1 MLNDLRMREFSKE
14 EARLLNPLQ
23 LALIGDGVFEVFI
36 RNYILT
42 GNTALSANKIHV
54 KAIGYVKA
62 KSQACIMHGI
72 EELLNEEED
81 SIYKRGRNAK
91 SPTVPK
97 NADVRDY
104 RMATGFEALVGY
116 LYLIG
121 NQERLEF
128 ILNKSIEIIR
138 WIKYFIARRHFNAG
152 EI

>member
-1 MLNDLRMREFSKE
+1 MLNDLRIKEFTSM

-42 GNTALSANKIHV
+42 QNTGLSANKIHV
-54 KAIGYVKA
+54 RAIGYVKA
-62 KSQACIMHGI
+62 KSQAKIMYNI
-72 EELLNEEED
+72 EDMLEQDELTV
-81 SIYKRGRNAK
+81 YKRGRNAK
-91 SPTVPK
+91 SATVPK

-121 NQERLEF
+121 NKERLEV
-128 ILNKSIEIIR
+128 ILNKSVEII
-138 WIKYFIARRHFNAG
+138 NQ
-152 EI
+152 

>member
-1 MLNDLRMREFSKE
+1 MLSDLKVREFSRE

-42 GNTALSANKIHV
+42 ENKALSANKIHV

-62 KSQACIMHGI
+62 KSQSYIMHEI
-72 EELLNEEED
+72 EKSLDEEEEA
-81 SIYKRGRNAK
+81 IFKRGRNAK

-104 RMATGFEALVGY
+104 RMATGFEALIGY
-116 LYLIG
+116 LYLVG
-121 NQERLEF
+121 DKDRLEF
-128 ILNKSIEIIR
+128 ILSKSIEIF
-138 WIKYFIARRHFNAG
+138 K
-152 EI
+152 